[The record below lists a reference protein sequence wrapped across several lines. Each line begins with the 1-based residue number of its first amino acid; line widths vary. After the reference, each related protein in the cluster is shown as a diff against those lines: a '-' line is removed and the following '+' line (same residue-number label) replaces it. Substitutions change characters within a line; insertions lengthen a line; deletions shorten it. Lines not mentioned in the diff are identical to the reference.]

1 MAGGVRTSANR
12 MATGELMARLEHLL
26 DWDWMLEKEEKIE
39 RERDRIER
47 DRVERENKREREYK
61 RRDV

>member
-47 DRVERENKREREYK
+47 ERES
-61 RRDV
+61 